1 MSESKKQLILAI
13 ESSADETSAAVIE
26 NGNHILSLS
35 TATQIASHKRFGGIV
50 PEVAS
55 RHHLEWINLVIEH
68 ALEQAKITNPKE
80 QLSAV
85 ASTYGPGLVGSLLVG
100 LMAGKTLAL
109 SYDLPFIG
117 VNHLVGH
124 LQAAIFNQEI
134 IYPAIG
140 LLVSGGNTQMVWIES
155 PNNFQ
160 LIGQTLDDAAGE
172 AFDKIGRVLNLDYPA
187 GQKLA
192 ELASHGSAKI
202 PLPKVTTNNPF
213 DFSFSGLKSAMIN
226 YLHNAEQSHQT
237 IEIADCAASFQKAVV
252 DEIISRVKLV
262 LADPKFKDAK
272 QFLLGG
278 GVAANQLLRQELTKL
293 LDEKS
298 IIFNPAPVNLTGD
311 NAAMIGAAAQLKLNQ
326 NQFNQLDLNAE
337 PRVNFVEISQTL

>member
-1 MSESKKQLILAI
+1 MSENKKQLILAI
-13 ESSADETSAAVIE
+13 ESSADETSAAIIE
-26 NGNHILSLS
+26 NGNKILSLS

-55 RHHLEWINLVIEH
+55 RHHLEWINLVIDH
-68 ALEQAKITNPKE
+68 ALEQAGITDPKK

-85 ASTYGPGLVGSLLVG
+85 AATYGPGLVGSLLVG

-109 SYDLPFIG
+109 TYDLPFIG

-134 IYPAIG
+134 IYPSIG

-192 ELASHGSAKI
+192 ELAKQGTTSI
-202 PLPKVTTNNPF
+202 QLPKVKTENPF

-226 YLHNAEQSHQT
+226 YLHNAEQNNQS
-237 IEIADCAASFQKAVV
+237 IEIADCAASFQEAVI
-252 DEIISRVKLV
+252 DEIIARVKLV
-262 LADPKFKDAK
+262 LNDPKFKNAK

-278 GVAANQLLRQELTKL
+278 GVAANQLLRDELTKL
-293 LDEKS
+293 LDKNS

-311 NAAMIGAAAQLKLNQ
+311 NAAMIGSAAQLKLNE
-326 NQFNQLDLNAE
+326 NEFSNLDLNAE
-337 PRVNFVEISQTL
+337 PRVNFVEISQGL

>member
-1 MSESKKQLILAI
+1 MDNQKRQLILAI

-26 NGNHILSLS
+26 NGNRILSLS
-35 TATQIASHKRFGGIV
+35 TATQIASHRRFGGIV

-55 RHHLEWINLVIEH
+55 RHHLEWINLVIDH
-68 ALEQAKITNPKE
+68 ALQEAKITNPKQ

-85 ASTYGPGLVGSLLVG
+85 AATYGPGLVGSLLVG

-109 SYDLPFIG
+109 TYDLPFIG
-117 VNHLVGH
+117 VNHLIGH

-134 IYPAIG
+134 KYPALG
-140 LLVSGGNTQMVWIES
+140 LLVSGGHTQMVWIKS
-155 PNNFQ
+155 PNQFQ

-192 ELASHGSAKI
+192 ELSSQGTANIS
-202 PLPKVTTNNPF
+202 LPKVVTSNPY

-226 YLHNAEQSHQT
+226 YLHTSEQNNQA
-237 IEIADCAASFQKAVV
+237 IIVADCAASFQKAVV
-252 DEIISRVKLV
+252 EEIIERVQLV
-262 LADPKFKDAK
+262 LADQKFKNAQ

-278 GVAANQLLRQELTKL
+278 GVAANQLLREQLSDL
-293 LDEKS
+293 LVKRS
-298 IIFNPAPVNLTGD
+298 ISFNPTPIKLTGD
-311 NAAMIGAAAQLKLNQ
+311 NAAMIGAAAQLKLNK
-326 NQFNQLDLNAE
+326 NQFDNLDLNAE
-337 PRVNFVEISQTL
+337 PRLNFVEISQSL